1 MFLRYT
7 RNAVR
12 PISRSLGWA
21 FLFSHTPTTKNE
33 IRISG
38 ISNINCVSYR
48 TGFETAFGCNRLRS
62 PWICGSRT
70 GSYKRSSRGN
80 SRRRPKGIRPLGFNE
95 YGPPFSLIHSTL
107 TTIIISLHLGS
118 WNRRD
123 ALHINACGPNPNT
136 SNWDLG

>member
-1 MFLRYT
+1 MPLGPSQGHWGGPFYFLTLRQQRTKYESAALAT
-7 RNAVR
+7 STVYLIELVSKLLSAAIGCEVRGSAAVGPVHIR
-12 PISRSLGWA
+12 GVVGV
-21 FLFSHTPTTKNE
+21 TPGGGP
-33 IRISG
+33 R
-38 ISNINCVSYR
+38 
-48 TGFETAFGCNRLRS
+48 
-62 PWICGSRT
+62 
-70 GSYKRSSRGN
+70 
-80 SRRRPKGIRPLGFNE
+80 GIRPLGFNE